1 MRMRLGTLAGPTV
14 VTLVRLAGALLFLAG
29 LYLLARSLP
38 GWFWGTVLGAALAG
52 VGWRLVST
60 R

>member
-1 MRMRLGTLAGPTV
+1 M
-14 VTLVRLAGALLFLAG
+14 TLVRLAGALLFLAG